1 MDATYPPAFTNPVWV
16 MTGRQ
21 PIRHGPSAEYALQ
34 WIDKLQEMAEAWPG
48 WRSQK
53 EKDHV
58 FAQFDEARQVYRR
71 FANEAGRRSSSSVR

>member
-1 MDATYPPAFTNPVWV
+1 MPRRSRTRRGSTSAANPF
-16 MTGRQ
+16 RS
-21 PIRHGPSAEYALQ
+21 HEASEYSLR

-58 FAQFDEARQVYRR
+58 YAQFEQARQIYRK
-71 FANEAGRRSSSSVR
+71 FAGEAPATDDDEP